1 MSINVSRINIT
12 LPKDLVSDLRDTIPA
27 RERSKVI
34 SEALKKEIA
43 MIKREKSLK
52 KLKGIWT
59 KAGGIDFKSDK
70 ELTAWRR
77 SLWAS
82 TNTRLDKK
90 IRG

>member
-1 MSINVSRINIT
+1 MPETPGKILIVSGNPNFLREVQVNLKNISADIQT
-12 LPKDLVSDLRDTIPA
+12 ASA
-27 RERSKVI
+27 G
-34 SEALKKEIA
+34 SE
-43 MIKREKSLK
+43 SLK

-82 TNTRLDKK
+82 TNVRLNKK